1 MKRKIEKFRN
11 GIFLASSRTY
21 GERFMEPIIRKI
33 LGLSESP
40 TGENDA
46 LNDNGEF
53 GEIKCS
59 KVLWTKPKTNSLLER
74 IISENENNVLTR
86 LIPFAG
92 CYDSKYDAN
101 IQNIKKHKFD
111 ILIYVMLFEDCI
123 KIFKSKSEDI
133 SDIPGWSDRHGGE
146 DKVGKNGQF
155 GIKKHR
161 IKWHLDKTL
170 IHTLTWDEIY
180 EMSKDIIRSKGKKN
194 HWVYKGEE
202 KDSE

>member
-1 MKRKIEKFRN
+1 MENQVMKRKIEKFRN
-11 GIFLASSRTY
+11 GMFFAPSRTY
-21 GERFMEPIIRKI
+21 GESYMEPIIRKI

-101 IQNIKKHKFD
+101 IQNIKRDHFEF
-111 ILIYVMLFEDCI
+111 LIYVMLFEDCI
-123 KIFKSKSEDI
+123 QIFKSYRGDI
-133 SDIPGWSDRHGGE
+133 SSKPGWSGRHGRF
-146 DKVGKNGQF
+146 DVVGKSGQF
-155 GIKKHR
+155 SIRKNNIEKHLKNNL
-161 IKWHLDKTL
+161 IDTKT
-170 IHTLTWDEIY
+170 WEEVYEIT
-180 EMSKDIIRSKGKKN
+180 KDIS
-194 HWVYKGEE
+194 
-202 KDSE
+202 

>member
-11 GIFLASSRTY
+11 GMFFAPSRTY
-21 GERFMEPIIRKI
+21 GESYMEPIIRKI

-101 IQNIKKHKFD
+101 IQNIKRDHFEF
-111 ILIYVMLFEDCI
+111 LIYVMLFEDCI
-123 KIFKSKSEDI
+123 QIFKSYRGDI
-133 SDIPGWSDRHGGE
+133 SSKPGWSGRHGRF
-146 DKVGKNGQF
+146 DVVGKSGQF
-155 GIKKHR
+155 SIRKNNIEKHLKNNL
-161 IKWHLDKTL
+161 IDTKT
-170 IHTLTWDEIY
+170 WEEVYEIT
-180 EMSKDIIRSKGKKN
+180 KDIS
-194 HWVYKGEE
+194 
-202 KDSE
+202 